1 VGLTTGKTLLVRMQ
15 EHSLTDYPNSD
26 GVDTPTQGRA
36 TIYNNSNSNSTNNIR
51 QQQQQQPQQS
61 QSQQQKQYPS
71 LGVKMSRSSNV
82 VSFSKTHPHL
92 LAAGLDK
99 VRNDPC
105 LLIWDVSRSLDSYCN
120 TPTGSQTPTAF
131 PSIRGHTQQESRSSI
146 GNQWRLDGRTTDSYD
161 GRVAYARFIL
171 YEIILMRW
179 YRSNKIQRYAT
190 YLYNWIR
197 VNVVFHWIKIIQLLI
212 KLKS

>member
-1 VGLTTGKTLLVRMQ
+1 LVAVGLTTGKTLLVRMQ

-26 GVDTPTQGRA
+26 GIDTPTQGRA
-36 TIYNNSNSNSTNNIR
+36 TIYSNNSNNSNTIR
-51 QQQQQQPQQS
+51 QSQHQQQQPQQ
-61 QSQQQKQYPS
+61 QQQQKQYPS

-105 LLIWDVSRSLDSYCN
+105 LLVWDVSRPLDSYCN

-131 PSIRGHTQQESRSSI
+131 PSIRGHTQQESRSSN
-146 GNQWRLDGRTTDSYD
+146 GTQWRLDGRGGGNDTFEGKWRNIS
-161 GRVAYARFIL
+161 
-171 YEIILMRW
+171 LMHTW
-179 YRSNKIQRYAT
+179 
-190 YLYNWIR
+190 
-197 VNVVFHWIKIIQLLI
+197 H
-212 KLKS
+212 

>member
-1 VGLTTGKTLLVRMQ
+1 MQ

-26 GVDTPTQGRA
+26 NIDTPIQGRA
-36 TIYNNSNSNSTNNIR
+36 TIYNNSNSKQTNNINSIR
-51 QQQQQQPQQS
+51 QQPQQP
-61 QSQQQKQYPS
+61 QQPQQQKQYPS

-82 VSFSKTHPHL
+82 VSFSKTHPYL

-105 LLIWDVSRSLDSYCN
+105 LLVWDVSRSLDSYCN

-146 GNQWRLDGRTTDSYD
+146 GAQWRVDNRSSDNFDG
-161 GRVAYARFIL
+161 
-171 YEIILMRW
+171 
-179 YRSNKIQRYAT
+179 N
-190 YLYNWIR
+190 
-197 VNVVFHWIKIIQLLI
+197 
-212 KLKS
+212 LKANLCLFMQVCKYI